1 MKNLKK
7 LLALALSITMV
18 LSFAACEAD
27 KDSGKEDSSSKT
39 ETTTTTAEESSSDSD
54 SSSKEDSSSEAVAQK
69 GSIKKGVFSNGVYSI
84 ELGSDW
90 TMNDS
95 VSSETIAMFTHNDNS
110 ANNINIISQ
119 NLGSQTVTVD
129 EYKDAAISQ
138 FDSMDGYDVTD
149 TKNVKIDGKDAC
161 KVYLDVGSGS
171 LKMKLI
177 QCYIVNDSDVYVCT
191 VTILEEDYEKLE
203 SSAEKILESF
213 KVL

>member
-27 KDSGKEDSSSKT
+27 KDSSKEDSSSKT
-39 ETTTTTAEESSSDSD
+39 ETTTTTTTTAED
-54 SSSKEDSSSEAVAQK
+54 SSSKDDSSSKAVAQK

-84 ELGSDW
+84 KLGSDW

-95 VSSETIAMFTHNDNS
+95 VSTENLAMFTYNDNE
-110 ANNINIISQ
+110 ADNINIITQ
-119 NLGSQTVTVD
+119 NLGSESVTVD
-129 EYKDAAISQ
+129 DYKDAAISQ
-138 FDSMDGYDVTD
+138 FDSMDGYDVTN
-149 TKNVKIDGKDAC
+149 TENVKIDGKDAC
-161 KVYLDVGSGS
+161 KVYLDVKSGS
-171 LKMKLI
+171 IKMKLI

-213 KVL
+213 KIL